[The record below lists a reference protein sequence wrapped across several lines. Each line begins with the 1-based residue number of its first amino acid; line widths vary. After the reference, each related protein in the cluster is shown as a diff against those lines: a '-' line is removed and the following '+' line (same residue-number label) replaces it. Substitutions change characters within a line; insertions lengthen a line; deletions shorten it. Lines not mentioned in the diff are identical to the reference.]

1 MTGVQNADRMYR
13 HPTKPPV
20 TAWARHL
27 DQVMRDRA
35 WSQTQFFEAVGPAM
49 GYSPKSRSAVLGLL
63 IDKEPNAAQAR
74 VLRELF
80 GEPAEAPVAEP
91 TPSRDDLLAA
101 AIDRQT
107 AAMEAQATAFT
118 RLAESI
124 DRAASG
130 VVGTVSGFDDLLRG
144 LLVALGPQG
153 PAAPADDAPRLAGGS
168 PRTPATGTGR

>member
-1 MTGVQNADRMYR
+1 MYR

-63 IDKEPNAAQAR
+63 IDKEPSEAQAR
-74 VLRELF
+74 VLRDLF
-80 GEPAEAPVAEP
+80 GEPSAELAPITAP
-91 TPSRDDLLAA
+91 AGDPIALALDRNSA
-101 AIDRQT
+101 AL
-107 AAMEAQATAFT
+107 EAQAVAFT

-144 LLVALGPQG
+144 LLVALGGQA
-153 PAAPADDAPRLAGGS
+153 PAAPGDDAPAVPGGS
-168 PRTPATGTGR
+168 PRTPATGTVR